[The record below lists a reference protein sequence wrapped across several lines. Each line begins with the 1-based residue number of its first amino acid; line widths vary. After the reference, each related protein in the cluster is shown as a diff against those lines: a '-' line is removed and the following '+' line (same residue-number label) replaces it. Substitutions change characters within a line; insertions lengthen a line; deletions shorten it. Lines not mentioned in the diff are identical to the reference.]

1 MSRFRTAGIAIVSL
15 SLAAATLTPIEAT
28 AHRSDFFADGP
39 ADIPWYNPSS
49 VTILNGKTT
58 PGWTPT
64 PNAITSAP
72 TPLAAPVWAET
83 GRFNG
88 AEDALPVPN
97 DFGDIAWYDGSTI
110 STYFGRP
117 GGTFVKA
124 QTAAAVPTPV
134 WAGTG
139 DFDGDAN
146 TDGLPGGD
154 GEFTDIAWYS
164 GGFIKIY
171 RAAGNG
177 VLTLLPGSQAAPT
190 PTWAGTGDF
199 NNDGREDIAWLS
211 GGSISLYLGKVD
223 GTWTVVATNA
233 TGVPTPDWA
242 GSGDFD
248 ADDRDDLAFH
258 VGTALNVYYG
268 GGTPA
273 APQWTIVNNAVTGVP
288 APVWAGTGDFNA
300 KCSVIS
306 PDDIAWFVGGS
317 IELIY
322 GTDAPSCDPLVPG
335 GTVYPPAPRGFNR
348 VADTITG
355 LASPR
360 WAGSGQFAGQVGYGF
375 PTAAPITVPGAPTS
389 VVANAGNATASVTW
403 VAPVDNGGAA
413 IQNYTVTASPG
424 GAAQTVATTSA
435 AFTGLTNGTIY
446 TFSVVAR
453 NSVGTGPAATSN
465 PVTPVAPLPPPPPPV
480 AYVEYT
486 PLVPARFL
494 DSRTLGSTF
503 DGQSQRLGAR
513 VAGSTT
519 ELKVAGRGEVPGTAV
534 AVALNV
540 TVTSATA
547 EGYVTVWPCGDTQPN
562 ASSLNYAAGS
572 TIANAVIS
580 KPGTDG
586 KVCLFTSG
594 SIDLLADVGGFYP
607 LGTKYTPLVPARLL
621 ETRDSATVDGRFRA
635 LGVRKAGSTTE
646 LIVGGRGGSPESAA
660 AAVLNVT
667 VVGAA
672 ADGYVTVWPC
682 GSTQPDASSL
692 NFAAGDT
699 IPNAVITKLGA
710 GGKVCLFTSAD
721 IQMLADLNGYY
732 PAGSQYTPVV
742 PGRMMDTRSGGSTT
756 DTQFQRIGVRTAG
769 STTELLIG
777 GRYNVPANA
786 SAVVLNV
793 TAVSAQAGGYITVWP
808 CGATQPNASSLNFD
822 AGDTIPNAV
831 ITKLGPGGKVC
842 IFTSAGTDMLTDL
855 GGYYPAP

>member
-1 MSRFRTAGIAIVSL
+1 MSRFRVAGAVLAGLSIAASVIAPL
-15 SLAAATLTPIEAT
+15 DAGAL
-28 AHRSDFFADGP
+28 RSDFFGDGNH
-39 ADIPWYNPSS
+39 DIPWYNPNTVSL
-49 VTILNGKTT
+49 LNGKST
-58 PGWTPT
+58 PSWTQVA
-64 PNAITSAP
+64 NAFTSAP
-72 TPLAAPVWAET
+72 PIWAET

-88 AEDALPVPN
+88 FEDPNPPSVPAPGG
-97 DFGDIAWYDGSTI
+97 DFGDIAWYDGSSI
-110 STYFGRP
+110 HTYFGRP
-117 GGTFVKA
+117 SGEFVKVSN
-124 QTAAAVPTPV
+124 TATSVPTPV

-139 DFDGDAN
+139 DFNGD
-146 TDGLPGGD
+146 D
-154 GEFTDIAWYS
+154 FTDIAWYS
-164 GGFIKIY
+164 GGAIKIY
-171 RAAGNG
+171 RSLGNG
-177 VLTLLPGSQAAPT
+177 VFSLRSAART
-190 PTWAGTGDF
+190 ASVPTWAGTGDF
-199 NNDGREDIAWLS
+199 NNDGREDIAWLA
-211 GGSISLYLGKVD
+211 GGSITLYLGLNDTVGD
-223 GTWTVVATNA
+223 WTVVSNTAT
-233 TGVPTPDWA
+233 VPSFDWA

-248 ADDRDDLAFH
+248 ADDHDDIAIH
-258 VGTALNVYYG
+258 VGNALNVYYG
-268 GGTPA
+268 GSGVN
-273 APQWTIVNNAVTGVP
+273 PQWTLVPSAVTGL
-288 APVWAGTGDFNA
+288 ATPVWAGSGDFNA

-306 PDDIAWFVGGS
+306 PDDIAWFVGGA

-322 GTDAPSCDPLVPG
+322 GTDAPSCDPPNPG
-335 GTVYPPAPRGFNR
+335 DPNPPAPRGFTRAAN
-348 VADTITG
+348 TISN

-360 WAGSGQFAGQVGYGF
+360 WAGSGQFAGQIGYGF
-375 PTAAPITVPGAPTS
+375 PTTTVPGAPTS
-389 VVANAGNATASVTW
+389 VVATAGNATANVTW

-413 IQNYTVTASPG
+413 IQNYTVTATPG
-424 GAAQTVATTSA
+424 GATQTVATTSA
-435 AFTGLTNGTIY
+435 AFAGLTNGTAY
-446 TFSVVAR
+446 TFSIVAR
-453 NSVGTGPAATSN
+453 NSVGTGPAAVSN
-465 PVTPVAPLPPPPPPV
+465 PVTPSTTPPPPPPPPPP
-480 AYVEYT
+480 AGYVEYT

-494 DSRTLGSTF
+494 DSRTSGTTF
-503 DGQSQRLGAR
+503 DSQSQRLGTR
-513 VAGSTT
+513 IAGSTT
-519 ELKVAGRGEVPGTAV
+519 ELKVAGRGQVPGTAV

-540 TVTSATA
+540 TVTGAAA

-607 LGTKYTPLVPARLL
+607 VGTKYTPLVPARLL
-621 ETRDSATVDGRFRA
+621 ETREGSTVDNRFRA

-646 LIVGGRGGSPESAA
+646 LIVGGRGGAPDNAA

-672 ADGYVTVWPC
+672 GDGYVTVWPC
-682 GSTQPDASSL
+682 GSTQPDASNL

-699 IPNAVITKLGA
+699 IPNAVITKLGTD
-710 GGKVCLFTSAD
+710 GKVCLFTSAD

-742 PGRMMDTRSGGSTT
+742 PGRMMDTRLGGATT

-793 TAVSAQAGGYITVWP
+793 TAVGAQAGGYITVWP

-831 ITKLGPGGKVC
+831 ITQLGTGGKVC
-842 IFTSAGTDMLTDL
+842 IFTSASTDMLTDL